1 MKLPITINEN
11 SGEPLYHQIETQ
23 LRTLILSGVVS
34 SGTLLPSI
42 RELASQMK
50 CSVITIKRVYSDLET
65 EGIIRTKQGTGTYVL
80 ELQEGSFVKQ
90 KEEALREAMQHFLST
105 AKQLNVDKE
114 MIEAL
119 FNEEINHYE

>member
-23 LRTLILSGVVS
+23 LRTLIISGVIV

-42 RELASQMK
+42 RELSSQMK
-50 CSVITIKRVYSDLET
+50 CSVITIKRVYSDLEN

-90 KEEALREAMQHFLST
+90 KEEALREAIQQFLST
-105 AKQLNVDKE
+105 AKQLNAEKSL
-114 MIEAL
+114 IETL
-119 FNEEINHYE
+119 FKDEIAQYK

>member
-1 MKLPITINEN
+1 MKLPITINEH
-11 SGEPLYHQIETQ
+11 SGEPLYIQIETQ
-23 LRTLILSGVVS
+23 LRTLILSGVIL

-50 CSVITIKRVYSDLET
+50 CSVITIKRVYSDLEA

-90 KEEALREAMQHFLST
+90 KEEALQEALEQFLIT
-105 AKQLNVDKE
+105 AKQLNADKALIKS
-114 MIEAL
+114 MFDEAITS
-119 FNEEINHYE
+119 FD